1 MEAFGLM
8 NLIKSALT
16 ATQSEEGSK
25 EKATPAPSEQPESAE
40 AVQPQAVEKSVSAVE
55 NPFVTFCARHD
66 ERARKL
72 RK

>member
-8 NLIKSALT
+8 NLIKSAIT
-16 ATQSEEGSK
+16 AAQSEEGSK
-25 EKATPAPSEQPESAE
+25 EKAPPAPSEQPESAE